1 MHGPSGH
8 SGGYPSSAASSSNG
22 SDTAGGTDLV
32 VPFGSGSETRRDT
45 MTATLF
51 DALHGVG
58 PVLRSAPHGTE
69 RTMRTAASDANGF
82 TGVSVFSALTNVVNC
97 CSAMMILQQLQMQAA
112 IDHAIAVCAIQRA
125 AGQHLDIAYSRSD
138 QLAYVYFTSG
148 STGTPSSGDFS
159 AGTEIVDYPG
169 LGIADNAAH
178 GRLPSSK
185 VLEGSV
191 TVHRAIPRWSTLGSH
206 GTRDGG
212 VPQSTLFF
220 DPCKAAWLRTA
231 AAADLAAKSE
241 ANTMPP
247 VIDPSLN
254 RHKLRIALRRAR
266 GEAGISQQETTQHLQ
281 WSLSKLIRIES
292 GAVSVSVT
300 DLRALMDL
308 YGISMPE
315 TMRDLEE
322 AARNSR
328 GTSWWSHFSDVTGPA
343 FHAYLGYESPA
354 AASPPTD
361 HLVAGLGS
369 FHTAAWRALD
379 AHEVPRGLRHGG
391 AEPRTVWHK
400 RDFTQDNGT
409 ISADVILSG
418 TTLRHTL
425 AESAIVGPQPKK
437 LTLARRRHGAVLT
450 ADTECSSFLIELGSA
465 CATPCQSPRV
475 ASFRP
480 QAPAAL
486 FLLSSRPYVGGV
498 AGPGMPFAR
507 AVGSTGLGRRKI
519 ELPKRTKDVD
529 QAFFFCDRTARPG
542 RGSNRLTDAGSK
554 GHQCISSVG
563 MRRPSMARRQRFL
576 HGSGHEVD
584 GLQYRSAQP
593 AVSGVRAPADC
604 RLQLVLRDIARTRP
618 VLN

>member
-1 MHGPSGH
+1 
-8 SGGYPSSAASSSNG
+8 
-22 SDTAGGTDLV
+22 
-32 VPFGSGSETRRDT
+32 
-45 MTATLF
+45 MTAILF

-58 PVLRSAPHGTE
+58 PVLWSAPHGTE
-69 RTMRTAASDANGF
+69 RTMRTAASDA
-82 TGVSVFSALTNVVNC
+82 TGVSVFSALTNVADC
-97 CSAMMILQQLQMQAA
+97 CLAMASLQELQMQAA
-112 IDHAIAVCAIQRA
+112 IDYAIAVCAVQRA
-125 AGQHLDIAYSRSD
+125 AGRHLDIAYVCSEH
-138 QLAYVYFTSG
+138 LAYIYFTSG
-148 STGTPSSGDFS
+148 STGSPSSGDFS
-159 AGTEIVDYPG
+159 AITEIVDHPG
-169 LGIADNAAH
+169 LGNADNAAH

-212 VPQSTLFF
+212 AAQGTLFRDL

-241 ANTMPP
+241 ANTMPR

-254 RHKLRIALRRAR
+254 RRKLRIALRRAR
-266 GEAGISQQETTQHLQ
+266 EEVGISQQETTRHLQ

-308 YGISMPE
+308 YEISMPE

-328 GTSWWSHFSDVTGPA
+328 GTSWWSHFSEVTGPA

-361 HLVAGLGS
+361 HLVADLS
-369 FHTAAWRALD
+369 FFHTAAWRALD

-507 AVGSTGLGRRKI
+507 AVGSTGRGGRKI

-529 QAFFFCDRTARPG
+529 QAFFFCDRTAHPG
-542 RGSNRLTDAGSK
+542 RGSNRLTDAGGK

-604 RLQLVLRDIARTRP
+604 RLQLALRDIARTRP